1 MRLDSNIE
9 SKSSNNTLGLTFVC
23 RVGMTSGCLCVT
35 VMPTVYFIDIV
46 SEGQI
51 DALPWIAEGYKV
63 TIIVLLN
70 DFDFMLLS
78 VLQNHLT
85 H

>member
-1 MRLDSNIE
+1 MSKIPNIQFKKKIPIIMRLDSNIE

-51 DALPWIAEGYKV
+51 DALP
-63 TIIVLLN
+63 
-70 DFDFMLLS
+70 
-78 VLQNHLT
+78 
-85 H
+85 